1 MSAAESPACALHFDG
16 FSILTDQR
24 RLLVGGERMK
34 VGARAFDLLMVLVS
48 SRDRVVSKD
57 ELLDRVWQGLVVE
70 EGNLPVHV
78 SQLRRLCGPAAITTV
93 PGRGYQFTAA
103 SLGEATPPT
112 ASSPPPPPRLPVSP
126 VGRPET
132 DRRRIEGT
140 VVGNLPAVSPPLIGR
155 ETERTEVTQMLR
167 EQRFITLSGGGGMGK
182 TRLAEAVGQ
191 RLAGQMPV
199 WMVELASI
207 NAPEL
212 VLNTVAQGLGVTVV
226 EVAHMRH
233 AVVAALSVGEALLI
247 LDNCEHLAEAV
258 GELCA
263 DLLSALPQ
271 LHVLVTS
278 QELLRRPEE
287 TVYKLGPLSL
297 PERIDRTNLS
307 AVASSGALMLLQ
319 ARVRQQWRL
328 FEYTASNLD
337 DAVTIC
343 RQLDGMPLAIELA
356 AGRVPLLGLA
366 GVRARLGE
374 MFRLL
379 TGDARVRLRRHQ
391 TLRAAL
397 DWSYQLLDESER
409 RLLRRLG
416 TFNGS
421 FGLPGVREIGP
432 DSGEDDWQV
441 LDTLGSLVDK
451 SLVQVRDHPSLR
463 YLLLE
468 TTRAYAL
475 EQLALAG
482 ETETA
487 LARHAVATSK
497 VCSHA
502 TRQRDTQA
510 IWDEAANV
518 RAAFAWAM
526 HHEDRETAITLAVD
540 SCVVFALGGLF
551 GDVLERLV
559 AVEPFID
566 DQVPIAQAAQYWQ
579 WLGRFGNDGRL
590 PARRCVDAL
599 HTAESLFRQL
609 RNHRHVHACL
619 RMRAEALLDLGH
631 TDEAF
636 DAIDEARQ
644 IEVQGHPLA
653 DRMRRL
659 RIEGMVCDA
668 RGQFDT
674 AVERLEQA
682 LALARQAD
690 IHRYVVTLTQDIGQ
704 TLLNAGDAGAAEQ
717 RFRAVLGD
725 RRPDLSVALAVAYA
739 HMGLV
744 TALLLQGRWSQAR
757 VGARASVPL
766 LHRCS
771 ILLAHTE
778 CLAWLLAALG
788 RQHQAAVVLR
798 TADVFRAYSQ
808 TVRSPVD
815 RVAHGATLAL
825 LRDHGIDYPGQYQP
839 VQSADGV
846 VQRLLDSLADEAG
859 EADEAGRESG
869 AQPSR

>member
-1 MSAAESPACALHFDG
+1 MTMSDSSPPGANGLHAVAIHALHFEG
-16 FSILTDQR
+16 FSILPGQR
-24 RLLVGGERMK
+24 RLLIDGEPTK
-34 VGARAFDLLMVLVS
+34 IGARAFDMLLVLAS
-48 SRDRVVSKD
+48 CRDRVVSKD

-70 EGNLPVHV
+70 ESNLPVHV
-78 SQLRRLCGPAAITTV
+78 SQLRRLCGPAAIATI

-103 SLGEATPPT
+103 SIGT
-112 ASSPPPPPRLPVSP
+112 ASPPRASAAVQAPAGGAEP
-126 VGRPET
+126 GPAGRVGK
-132 DRRRIEGT
+132 
-140 VVGNLPAVSPPLIGR
+140 LPAVLQPLIGR
-155 ETERTEVTQMLR
+155 DAELAELVQMLAG
-167 EQRFITLSGGGGMGK
+167 QRFVTVSGGGGMGK

-191 RLAGQMPV
+191 QLARRMPV
-199 WMVELASI
+199 WMIELASV
-207 NAPEL
+207 NAPEHL
-212 VLNTVAQGLGVTVV
+212 LAAVAQGLGATVV
-226 EVAHMRH
+226 DVGHVRDALVEV
-233 AVVAALSVGEALLI
+233 LGGTEALLI

-258 GELCA
+258 GRLCA
-263 DLLSALPQ
+263 DLLSDLPQ
-271 LHVLVTS
+271 LHILVTS
-278 QELLRRPEE
+278 QELLRRAEE
-287 TVYKLGPLSL
+287 MVYKLGPLAL
-297 PERIDRTNLS
+297 PDRPDLGH
-307 AVASSGALMLLQ
+307 VASSGALMLLH
-319 ARVRQQWRL
+319 ARVRAQWRL
-328 FEYTASNLD
+328 FEFTADNLV
-337 DAVTIC
+337 DAAAIC

-397 DWSYQLLDESER
+397 DWSYQLLDEAER

-421 FGLPGVREIGP
+421 FGLPGVREIGTDP
-432 DSGEDDWQV
+432 GEDDWQV
-441 LDTLGSLVDK
+441 LDALGSLIDK
-451 SLVQVRDHPSLR
+451 SLVQVREQISPR

-487 LARHAVATSK
+487 LARHATATSR
-497 VCSHA
+497 VCSLA

-526 HHEDRETAITLAVD
+526 RHDDRVTAIALAVD
-540 SCVVFALGGLF
+540 SCVVFALGGQF
-551 GDVLERLV
+551 GDVLARLV

-566 DQVPIAQAAQYWQ
+566 EQVPTAQAAQYWQ

-590 PARRCVDAL
+590 PARRCVEAL
-599 HTAESLFRQL
+599 RTAEVLFRQL

-619 RMRAEALLDLGH
+619 RMRAEALLDLGQ
-631 TDEAF
+631 TDAAYEAI
-636 DAIDEARQ
+636 AEARQ
-644 IEVQGHPLA
+644 LEAQGHPLA

-659 RIEGMVCDA
+659 RIEGMVFDA
-668 RGQFDT
+668 RGQFAD
-674 AVERLEQA
+674 AVERLQQA
-682 LALARQAD
+682 LELARQAD

-704 TLLNAGDAGAAEQ
+704 TLLNAGDAVAAEQ

-739 HMGLV
+739 RMGLA
-744 TALLLQGRWSQAR
+744 TALLLQGRLAQAQ
-757 VGARASVPL
+757 ADALEAVPL
-766 LHRCS
+766 LRNCG

-788 RQHQAAVVLR
+788 DLCSAAVVLR
-798 TADVFRAYSQ
+798 TADAFRAYSQ
-808 TVRSPVD
+808 TARCPID
-815 RVAHGATLAL
+815 QAAHAATLAVLRDQGLAYPGEHQAMQDGDEVAQLL
-825 LRDHGIDYPGQYQP
+825 LRALAQQADPAAPPG
-839 VQSADGV
+839 
-846 VQRLLDSLADEAG
+846 
-859 EADEAGRESG
+859 
-869 AQPSR
+869 